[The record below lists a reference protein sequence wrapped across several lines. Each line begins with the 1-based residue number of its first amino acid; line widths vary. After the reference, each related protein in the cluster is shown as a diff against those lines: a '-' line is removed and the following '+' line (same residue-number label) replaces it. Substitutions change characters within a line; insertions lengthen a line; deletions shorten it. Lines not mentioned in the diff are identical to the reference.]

1 MKSIYDVFKFEEH
14 GISRS
19 AYNLIKAG
27 LILVGVIV
35 AMAMIYKTGLDNG
48 AENATAAIS
57 QWNQEYN
64 VYLVE
69 KEAIDGRQY
78 QMGPGKGPIYTDNG
92 YVQYEYE
99 DGNLVF
105 TFHAK

>member
-1 MKSIYDVFKFEEH
+1 MKSIYDTFEMEKH
-14 GISRS
+14 GISRQ
-19 AYNLIKAG
+19 AYNLIKSG
-27 LILVGVIV
+27 LILIGAIV

-57 QWNQEYN
+57 KWNQDYN

-69 KEAIDGRQY
+69 KEETDGRKY
-78 QMGPGKGPIYTDNG
+78 QMGSGEGPIYTDNG
-92 YVQYEYE
+92 YVKYEYE